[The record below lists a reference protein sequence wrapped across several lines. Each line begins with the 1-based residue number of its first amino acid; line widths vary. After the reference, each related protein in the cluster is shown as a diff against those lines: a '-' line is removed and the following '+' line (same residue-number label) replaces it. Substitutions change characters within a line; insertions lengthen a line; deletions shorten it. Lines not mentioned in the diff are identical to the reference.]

1 MPSIPDVSNLQ
12 LVIAFVLPG
21 FIASYIRSQFL
32 HGRWPRPSEALL
44 VYLTLSALYL
54 AIVTPLVGL
63 AAKTSPDSIVGLLA
77 WFGLVFVGPVVLGV
91 ALGLGARASIVHRVA
106 HRLGLQTVHPMPTA
120 WDYRFSGGKPG
131 HLLVRLKDGTKF
143 AGYCSDRS
151 FTSSDPLER
160 DILIEQIYEIGDDN
174 KWVIQPGKSALVAGG
189 EISTIE
195 FFEEAKQHGEQ

>member
-1 MPSIPDVSNLQ
+1 MPSIPDISNLQ

-21 FIASYIRSQFL
+21 FIAAYIRSQFL

-63 AAKTSPDSIVGLLA
+63 VARASPGSVAGLLA
-77 WFGLVFVGPVVLGV
+77 WFELVFVGPVVLGM
-91 ALGLGARASIVHRVA
+91 ALGVGARASVVHRLA
-106 HRLGLQTVHPMPTA
+106 QRLGLQTVHPMPSA
-120 WDYRFSGGKPG
+120 WDYRFSSGRTG

-151 FTSSDPLER
+151 FMSSDPLER
-160 DILIEQIYEIGDDN
+160 DILIEQIYEIDDDN
-174 KWVIQPGKSALVAGG
+174 KWIIQPGKSALIAGG

-195 FFEEAKQHGEQ
+195 FFEEAKQDGEQ